1 MASDRLTPLIARQEG
16 FRADVYRDTLGF
28 WTVGYGYLVSRD
40 KELTENQARALCGAP
55 WPEVRARLELERHIR
70 DVEREIDATWGWAVS
85 LPPLVRD
92 GLIDMAY
99 QLGVGGVKGFPRM
112 LSALK
117 AGDYA
122 LAEQHALKSAWAR
135 EQTPSRA
142 VEVAGM
148 LGNRVFPTV

>member
-1 MASDRLTPLIARQEG
+1 MASERLTPLIARQEG
-16 FRADVYRDTLGF
+16 FSADVYRDSLGF
-28 WTVGYGYLVSRD
+28 WTVGYGHLVSRD
-40 KELTENQARALCGAP
+40 KTLTADQARALCGAP
-55 WPEVRARLELERHIR
+55 WLHERAWEQLKKHIAS
-70 DVEREIDATWGWAVS
+70 VEREIDATWGWAVS

-112 LSALK
+112 LTALK

-122 LAEQHALKSAWAR
+122 AAERHALQSVWAK

-142 VEVAGM
+142 AEVAGM
-148 LGNRVFPTV
+148 LGNRVFPKV

>member
-1 MASDRLTPLIARQEG
+1 MASERLIPLIARQEG
-16 FRADVYRDTLGF
+16 FRADVYRDSLGF
-28 WTVGYGYLVSRD
+28 WTVGYGYLVTRD
-40 KELTENQARALCGAP
+40 KTLTAEQARALCGAP
-55 WPEVRARLELERHIR
+55 WTRERAMAQLRQHVAS
-70 DVEREIDATWGWAVS
+70 VEREVDATWGWAVS

-99 QLGVGGVKGFPRM
+99 QLGIRGVKGFPRM

-122 LAEQHALKSAWAR
+122 VAEKHALESVWAK

-142 VEVAGM
+142 AEVAGM
-148 LGNRVFPTV
+148 LGNRVFPKV